1 MSRYTLLPFQFC
13 RTDRNDML
21 LVNECGDFLF
31 LPDHVFECFI
41 HHELQEEDE
50 FFRRLKSHLFCAEED
65 LDTALQKIA
74 ARYRTRKSFL
84 RDFTTLHMLVT
95 TLRCN
100 QRCSYCQ
107 VSCAEKEASRYDMDR
122 ETAFRAVDMMLQA
135 PTKHPKLEFQGGEPL
150 LHWEVVESTVAY
162 AEQMAGRMGKEVSF
176 VLCTNLTAATREQ
189 LEFCRDHDIVVSTS
203 LDGDAFLHDACR
215 KDRYG
220 RGTYHVFMEKLTLAR
235 DILGKDRV
243 GALMTTT
250 SFSLHHLKDVVD
262 EYVRLGMDGIFL
274 RSLNPYGF
282 AAEDAATLGYPMESF
297 VENYLEALRYIM
309 ELNKTVFFPEHF
321 ATLLFSRILSPFATG
336 FVDLQSPSGAGISGV
351 IYDFDGSVFP
361 SDEARM
367 LARMGDRHFC
377 LGNVKIDKY
386 KDIFG
391 SRLKKLTAGAC
402 LETTFPC
409 AFCVYQ
415 AYCGTDPVRNY
426 LETGSEQ
433 RNMTHAPF
441 CIKHK
446 GILAG
451 LFDILRH
458 ADDTARDIIW
468 SWITGNADLVSRPC

>member
-122 ETAFRAVDMMLQA
+122 ETAFRAVDMMFQA

-150 LHWEVVESTVAY
+150 LHWDVVESTVAY

-215 KDRYG
+215 KDRHG

-458 ADDTARDIIW
+458 AGDTARDIIW

>member
-1 MSRYTLLPFQFC
+1 MSRYTLLPFQFR
-13 RTDRNDML
+13 RTEQHDVLM
-21 LVNECGDFLF
+21 VNECGDFLF
-31 LPDHVFECFI
+31 LPDHAFERFI
-41 HHELQEEDE
+41 RHELPEGDE
-50 FFRRLKSHLFCAEED
+50 HFRRLKSHLFCAGDD
-65 LDTALQKIA
+65 LDVALQKTA

-100 QRCSYCQ
+100 QRCAYCQ
-107 VSCAEKEASRYDMDR
+107 VSCAGKDASLYDMDR
-122 ETAFRAVDMMLQA
+122 ETAFRAVEMMLQS

-150 LHWEVVESTVAY
+150 LHWEVVTAAVAY
-162 AEQMAGRMGKEVSF
+162 AEQLAERMKKKVSF

-189 LEFCRDHDIVVSTS
+189 LEFCREHDVAVSTS
-203 LDGDAFLHDACR
+203 LDGDACLHDACR
-215 KDRYG
+215 KDRQG
-220 RGTYHVFMEKLTLAR
+220 RGTYRVFMEKLALAR
-235 DILGKDRV
+235 NILGRDRV

-250 SFSLHHLKDVVD
+250 AFSLNRLKDVVD

-282 AAEDAATLGYPMESF
+282 AAEDAATLGYSMEHF
-297 VENYLEALRYIM
+297 VEKYLEALRYIM
-309 ELNKTVFFPEHF
+309 ELNRKVFFPEHF
-321 ATLLFSRILSPFATG
+321 ATLLFSRILTPFATG

-351 IYDFDGSVFP
+351 VYDFDGSVFP

-377 LGNVKIDKY
+377 LGNVKTDDY
-386 KDIFG
+386 REIFG
-391 SRLKKLTAGAC
+391 TRLKRLTSGAC

-433 RNMTHAPF
+433 RNMAHAPF

-446 GILAG
+446 GILTG
-451 LFDILRH
+451 LFDMLRH
-458 ADDTARDIIW
+458 ADDTAKDIIW
-468 SWITGNADLVSRPC
+468 SWITGNADLVKRPC